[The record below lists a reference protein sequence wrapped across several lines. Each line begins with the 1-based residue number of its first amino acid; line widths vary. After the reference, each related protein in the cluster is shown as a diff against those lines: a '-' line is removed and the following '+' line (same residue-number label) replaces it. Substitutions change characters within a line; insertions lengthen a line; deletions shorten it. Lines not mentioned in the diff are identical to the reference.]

1 MNRYG
6 EKFQSDL
13 DRLTKDIQERG
24 AVYARHIPDFPF
36 APAYMGYTAFYS
48 PWVEFAYDRRTM
60 AALRQF
66 MTEQGWA
73 LKWEITE
80 AEVKSS
86 REYPR
91 QMWVK
96 EGVNETYPFDAE
108 LFLAFN
114 DHQAGSVCVRKQI
127 GVKSVEQPIYDF
139 TCTEAQG
146 GS

>member
-1 MNRYG
+1 
-6 EKFQSDL
+6 
-13 DRLTKDIQERG
+13 
-24 AVYARHIPDFPF
+24 
-36 APAYMGYTAFYS
+36 MGYTAFYS
-48 PWVEFAYDRRTM
+48 PWVEFPYDRRTM

-96 EGVNETYPFDAE
+96 EGVNETYPCGGA
-108 LFLAFN
+108 
-114 DHQAGSVCVRKQI
+114 
-127 GVKSVEQPIYDF
+127 QPDGRAAARCLRDPAARAWNRRRF
-139 TCTEAQG
+139 RR
-146 GS
+146 SRRH